1 MQATEERAMRLPSPL
16 LTAVVLAGLIG
27 FGAAGAA
34 QSLEPQVQNGIAYV
48 SGGIGSPGQ
57 REMRAVRNDYNLHL
71 LFAVKGTGEYLADI
85 PVTIADAKGR
95 VLVEATAEGP
105 YFFAR
110 LPAGRY
116 RVTAGTGAT
125 AITRTVSVGSRG
137 GADQSFYWN
146 EAPR

>member
-1 MQATEERAMRLPSPL
+1 MKLPSPL
-16 LTAVVLAGLIG
+16 RVAVLLAGLIG
-27 FGAAGAA
+27 LAGASPA
-34 QSLEPQVQNGIAYV
+34 QTLEPQVQNDIPYV

-57 REMRAVRNDYNLHL
+57 REMRAAQRDYNLHL

-85 PVTIADAKGR
+85 PVTIADGRGR

-116 RVTAGTGAT
+116 RVTAGSGEH
-125 AITRTVSVGSRG
+125 AITRTVSIGRRG
-137 GADQSFYWN
+137 TTNQSFYWE